1 MVLKLGVRN
10 VGRTFQRLFREEYW
24 NVGIVNV
31 PIETMLSEPVP
42 SSVSWIPSSTTSY
55 YADPFGLYEDEKVT
69 VYMEEM
75 KPYRVNGV
83 VSRASYTRED
93 QGVQYEE
100 EAVLQQRNH
109 LSYPYLFREYGDVYC
124 VPETAGRNEVSLYRW
139 CAESQ
144 CFAHEETLINNMK
157 AIDSTLFYDGECW
170 WLFCTVL
177 KENRESHNSEL
188 HLFYSDQLKSGWK
201 PHPLNPVKIDSRSSR
216 SAGTPFHVDG
226 TWYRPAQDCSVT
238 YGGAVVF
245 NKIITLTIEQYEEQV
260 VTTITPCKES
270 DFPDGIHTLSS
281 VGPYTL
287 LDGKCFRYHL
297 FTPFRKWIQKTM
309 AIYE

>member
-1 MVLKLGVRN
+1 M
-10 VGRTFQRLFREEYW
+10 
-24 NVGIVNV
+24 
-31 PIETMLSEPVP
+31 
-42 SSVSWIPSSTTSY
+42 
-55 YADPFGLYEDEKVT
+55 
-69 VYMEEM
+69 
-75 KPYRVNGV
+75 
-83 VSRASYTRED
+83 
-93 QGVQYEE
+93 
-100 EAVLQQRNH
+100 
-109 LSYPYLFREYGDVYC
+109 
-124 VPETAGRNEVSLYRW
+124 
-139 CAESQ
+139 
-144 CFAHEETLINNMK
+144 
-157 AIDSTLFYDGECW
+157 
-170 WLFCTVL
+170 
-177 KENRESHNSEL
+177 
-188 HLFYSDQLKSGWK
+188 
-201 PHPLNPVKIDSRSSR
+201 KIDSRSSR